1 MIEPSPGFK
10 YVYLF
15 ALHPHCFF
23 FKLTSK
29 KMFHGFQLKLPGHYS
44 KFANATVINEK
55 QRKTKKLRYFQA
67 IISSHRLLNH
77 DLSGWVMIR
86 DVTTA
91 VQNVQMHRQNF

>member
-1 MIEPSPGFK
+1 MFIYF
-10 YVYLF
+10 V
-15 ALHPHCFF
+15 LHQNCFF
-23 FKLTSK
+23 FELTPK
-29 KMFHGFQLKLPGHYS
+29 KVFHAFHLKFQEHYS